1 MIIMDLNMKIMNGD
15 EAIKKVK
22 IYFIQIKVLVKNE
35 NYQDAYIVG
44 HTSDDDQSV
53 FDLFKKSGVDEIL

>member
-22 IYFIQIKVLVKNE
+22 IYFIQIKDLVKNE
-35 NYQDAYIVG
+35 NY
-44 HTSDDDQSV
+44 
-53 FDLFKKSGVDEIL
+53 